1 MTVAYRLLRTQESW
15 LARYTQ
21 EQLKG
26 MAEIVMQDDAAG
38 GIRTF
43 QLLIMM
49 SQITGIHPNEVRA
62 RIRRLAEG

>member
-1 MTVAYRLLRTQESW
+1 M
-15 LARYTQ
+15 ARYTK

-43 QLLIMM
+43 QLLIVM
-49 SQITGIHPNEVRA
+49 SQITGLHPNVVRD
-62 RIRRLAEG
+62 RIRRLAGG